1 MNKKIWATF
10 SLLISCVCSTQ
21 AVAHNTIHHHDLPEP
36 VQRFIEKL
44 EADEPNLQGG
54 AVAILHY
61 GQVVYKNTFGHRRG
75 HEGRVTSKTLFPLA
89 SVSKP
94 VAATALALL
103 VQEGVL
109 NLSETHQLPY
119 LKYPVN
125 LKHILSHTTGYKFSG
140 NVLIERGLNRQ
151 KLLQQLKY
159 HQPSCEPGGCY
170 LYSNTTY
177 SLVEEVL
184 ETKHLTLND
193 AIVKLRT
200 ALHTD
205 GIQVVPLNP
214 GAEVAY
220 PHFKG
225 KVQVGRKLVTHI
237 PQKAKQHNK
246 NLKNKEKFAPVY
258 AQGTKTLPFP
268 PYYPKAAPAA
278 AGVFASLDGM
288 IELFKLQFGYRPD
301 LISSKTLEQFYQ
313 PIVANNDFRKWN
325 VELPHTRQIQGYY
338 GLGWRILRSQRH
350 PDKDIIFHGGAI
362 SGIRSFV
369 GYIPSEKIGVII
381 LLNQN
386 SGGALKR
393 GLQFWGNYIS

>member
-1 MNKKIWATF
+1 MNKTRWAF
-10 SLLISCVCSTQ
+10 FALIISSIYLPFGFAQNTLHHPLPTQ
-21 AVAHNTIHHHDLPEP
+21 
-36 VQRFIEKL
+36 VQQFIDKL
-44 EADEPNLQGG
+44 EADEDNLQGG
-54 AVAILHY
+54 AVAVLHY

-75 HEGRVTSKTLFPLA
+75 KEGAVTSKTLFPLA

-94 VAATALALL
+94 VSATALALL

-109 NLSETHQLPY
+109 NLSETYQLPY

-159 HQPSCEPGGCY
+159 HPPSCEPGGCY

-177 SLVEEVL
+177 SLIEEVL

-200 ALHTD
+200 ALQTE

-214 GAEVAY
+214 TSDVAY

-225 KVQVGRKLVTHI
+225 KVQVGRKLVTHVS
-237 PQKAKQHNK
+237 KKSKQGKK
-246 NLKNKEKFAPVY
+246 NLKHKEKYAPVY
-258 AQGTKTLPFP
+258 ANGTKTLPFP

-313 PIVANNDFRKWN
+313 PMVANNDFRKWN
-325 VELPHTRQIQGYY
+325 VELPHSRQIQGYY
-338 GLGWRILRSQRH
+338 GLGWRILRSHRH

>member
-1 MNKKIWATF
+1 MNKLRWATF
-10 SLLISCVCSTQ
+10 LLLIVCSYSL
-21 AVAHNTIHHHDLPEP
+21 VSFAHNTVHHTPLPEA
-36 VQRFIEKL
+36 VQQFIDKL
-44 EADEPNLQGG
+44 EADEDNLQGG
-54 AVAILHY
+54 AVAVLHH
-61 GQVVYKNTFGHRRG
+61 GQVVYKNTFGFRKG
-75 HEGRVTSKTLFPLA
+75 KVGPVTSKTLFPLA

-103 VQEGVL
+103 VQDGVF
-109 NLSETHQLPY
+109 NLSQLYHLPY

-140 NVLIERGLNRQ
+140 NVLIERGLTRP

-159 HQPSCEPGGCY
+159 HQPSCLPGGCY

-177 SLVEEVL
+177 SLIEEVL

-193 AIVKLRT
+193 AIKNLRT
-200 ALHTD
+200 TLHTD

-214 GAEVAY
+214 EAEVAY

-225 KVQVGRKLVTHI
+225 KVQVGRKLVTHT
-237 PQKAKQHNK
+237 QKESKAAI
-246 NLKNKEKFAPVY
+246 KNKKHKEKYVPVY
-258 AQGTKTLPFP
+258 SNGTKTLPFP

-301 LISSKTLEQFYQ
+301 LISKNTLEQFYQ

-325 VELPHTRQIQGYY
+325 VVLPHPRQIQGYY

-350 PDKDIIFHGGAI
+350 PDKDLIFHGGAI

-369 GYIPSEKIGVII
+369 GYMPSEKIGVII

-386 SGGALKR
+386 SGEALKR
-393 GLQFWGNYIS
+393 GLQFWSNYIT

>member
-1 MNKKIWATF
+1 MNKKIWIVF
-10 SLLISCVCSTQ
+10 SLLITFVYSAKSFAQ
-21 AVAHNTIHHHDLPEP
+21 NTLNHPLPEQ
-36 VQRFIEKL
+36 VQKFIDKL

-75 HEGRVTSKTLFPLA
+75 KEGRITSKTLFPLA

-94 VAATALALL
+94 VTATALALL
-103 VQEGVL
+103 VQDGVL
-109 NLSETHQLPY
+109 NLSESYQLPY

-184 ETKHLTLND
+184 ETKNLTLND
-193 AIVKLRT
+193 AIIKLRT

-225 KVQVGRKLVTHI
+225 KVQVGRKLVTHV
-237 PQKAKQHNK
+237 KKKTAKQRQK
-246 NLKNKEKFAPVY
+246 RIKNKEKFVPVY
-258 AQGTKTLPFP
+258 AQGTKSLPFP

-313 PIVANNDFRKWN
+313 PVVVNSDFKKWN
-325 VELPHTRQIQGYY
+325 VELPNARQIQGYY
-338 GLGWRILRSQRH
+338 GLGWRILRSQKH

>member
-1 MNKKIWATF
+1 MNKLSVAAF
-10 SLLISCVCSTQ
+10 SLWVSCSLYSAISSATP
-21 AVAHNTIHHHDLPEP
+21 TSDLPEP
-36 VQRFIEKL
+36 VQRFIAKI

-54 AVAILHY
+54 AVAILQH
-61 GQVVYKNTFGHRRG
+61 GQVVYKNTFGYRRG
-75 HEGRVTSKTLFPLA
+75 KEGRITSKTLFPLA

-109 NLSETHQLPY
+109 NLSEKQELPY

-140 NVLIERGLNRQ
+140 NVLIERGLSRE

-159 HQPSCEPGGCY
+159 HQPTTEPGGCY

-177 SLVEEVL
+177 SLVEEML
-184 ETKHLTLND
+184 EKKHLTFND
-193 AIVKLRT
+193 AITKLRT
-200 ALHTD
+200 TLHTD

-214 GAEVAY
+214 ASEVAY

-225 KVQVGRKLVTHI
+225 KIQIAKKLVTLS
-237 PQKAKQHNK
+237 NK
-246 NLKNKEKFAPVY
+246 KNKQSKKNAKRKEKYAPVY
-258 AQGTKTLPFP
+258 ADGTRSLPFP

-288 IELFKLQFGYRPD
+288 IALFKLQFGYRPD
-301 LISSKTLEQFYQ
+301 LISKNTLDQFYQ
-313 PIVANNDFRKWN
+313 PVVANSDFRKWHI
-325 VELPHTRQIQGYY
+325 ELPHSRQIQGYY
-338 GLGWRILRSQRH
+338 GLGWRILRSQKH

-362 SGIRSFV
+362 AGIRSFV
-369 GYIPSEKIGVII
+369 GYIPSEKTGLII

-386 SGGALKR
+386 SGGALTR
-393 GLQFWGNYIS
+393 GLQFWGDYLVQG

>member
-1 MNKKIWATF
+1 MNKLICATF
-10 SLLISCVCSTQ
+10 SLWITCAYPVVLYAQTLS
-21 AVAHNTIHHHDLPEP
+21 EP
-36 VQRFIEKL
+36 VQKFIDTI
-44 EADEPNLQGG
+44 EADEANLQGG
-54 AVAILHY
+54 AVAVLQH
-61 GQVVYKNTFGHRRG
+61 GQVIYKNTFGHRRG
-75 HEGRVTSKTLFPLA
+75 REGRITSKTLFPLA

-109 NLSETHQLPY
+109 SLSETHQLPY

-140 NVLIERGLNRQ
+140 NVLIERGLSRP

-159 HQPSCEPGGCY
+159 HQPTTEPGGCY

-177 SLVEEVL
+177 SLVEEIL
-184 ETKHLTLND
+184 ETKQLTFND
-193 AIVKLRT
+193 AIAKLRT

-214 GAEVAY
+214 ASEVAY
-220 PHFKG
+220 PHFHG
-225 KVQVGRKLVTHI
+225 KVQVGKKLVTPIDKKTKHV
-237 PQKAKQHNK
+237 KK
-246 NLKNKEKFAPVY
+246 NLKHKEKYAPVY
-258 AQGTKTLPFP
+258 AQGTKCLPFP

-301 LISSKTLEQFYQ
+301 LISKNTLEQFYQ
-313 PIVANNDFRKWN
+313 PIAANNDFRKWN
-325 VELPHTRQIQGYY
+325 IPLPHSRQLQGYY
-338 GLGWRILRSQRH
+338 GLGWRILRCQKH

-369 GYIPSEKIGVII
+369 GYIPSEKTGVII

-393 GLQFWGNYIS
+393 GLQFWGHYLG